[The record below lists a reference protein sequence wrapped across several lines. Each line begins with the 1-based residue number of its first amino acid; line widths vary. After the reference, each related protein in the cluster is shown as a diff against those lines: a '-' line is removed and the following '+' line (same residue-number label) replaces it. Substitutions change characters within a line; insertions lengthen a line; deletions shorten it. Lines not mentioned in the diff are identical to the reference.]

1 MNQIGSDD
9 WLPGDRE
16 RQNIVARTKPDV
28 VLPPDEGTY
37 DVIRIHDVDWYEK
50 VKPKPDAYVTAIK
63 FAYDSEEKI
72 LKWEPEVVRIR
83 LLQKTNAC
91 RSVVVSGVDD
101 FWIEAEQDHLFFY
114 LSNLRNGKKLI
125 RYKILKQDVAVI
137 ASWNLIFPKSQS

>member
-1 MNQIGSDD
+1 MNQIGSDH

-37 DVIRIHDVDWYEK
+37 DVIQIHDVDWYEK

-72 LKWEPEVVRIR
+72 LKWESEVVRIR